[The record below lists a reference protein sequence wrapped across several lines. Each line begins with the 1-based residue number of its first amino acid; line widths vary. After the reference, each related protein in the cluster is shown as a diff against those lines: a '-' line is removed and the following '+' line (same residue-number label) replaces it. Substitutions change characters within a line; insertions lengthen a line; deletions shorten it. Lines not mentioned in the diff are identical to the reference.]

1 MKVHLSVAPFL
12 ICSAPHLLKG
22 RIRKTVFVFFGSV
35 IKEKQTTFQTLNEVL
50 HICRRS
56 ACVTALLIQHR
67 AALSGG

>member
-1 MKVHLSVAPFL
+1 MKVHLSVALFL
-12 ICSAPHLLKG
+12 
-22 RIRKTVFVFFGSV
+22 IRKTVFVFFGSV

-56 ACVTALLIQHR
+56 ACVTVALLIQHR